1 MIPSVKYLPSVHIYV
16 NKETTFTDL
25 KVNVI
30 SIIII
35 IIIIISNNNNN
46 TKANIVLIMSLS
58 VLDF

>member
-1 MIPSVKYLPSVHIYV
+1 MIPSVKPLPSVHIYV

-35 IIIIISNNNNN
+35 IIIQI
-46 TKANIVLIMSLS
+46 KANIVLIMSLS

>member
-1 MIPSVKYLPSVHIYV
+1 MIPSVKSLPSVHIYV

-35 IIIIISNNNNN
+35 IISNNNNN

>member
-1 MIPSVKYLPSVHIYV
+1 MIPSVKSLPSVHIYV

-35 IIIIISNNNNN
+35 ISNNNNN

>member
-35 IIIIISNNNNN
+35 IIISNNNN

>member
-1 MIPSVKYLPSVHIYV
+1 MIPSVKPLPSVHIYV

-35 IIIIISNNNNN
+35 IISNNNNN
-46 TKANIVLIMSLS
+46 TKANIVLIMSLC

>member
-1 MIPSVKYLPSVHIYV
+1 MIPSVKSLPSVHIYV